1 MTMSDHSAAE
11 SPLVSVIVP
20 SYNHQEFLPR
30 RLRSIAEQTYQNIE
44 VIVLDDASQDGSQST
59 LKQFCENEPRVKH
72 QLFNAENSGQPILQ
86 WIKGVNLARGKYVWI
101 AESDDFCEDN
111 FLTTLV
117 AALERNEK
125 AGIAYCA
132 CNMVDRN
139 DNRIG
144 KFELES
150 PIFERNLWNDDFTLN
165 GKMLVSDY
173 FVARNIIPNASTAL
187 FNRELLEKHI
197 EAGKELRLIADWLI
211 YVNIAMES
219 EIVYINK
226 ALNSYRIHDTSTT
239 RTYSVAKHRKIV
251 KERLK
256 IFRAIIQKVDTSER
270 TLRAF
275 KYMMSNRN
283 KFHRAEKVF
292 QKLAALEVSSNQLA
306 FYGYNDLTKYIIE
319 REQQPISP
327 RFIIDQGKAN
337 NQYNS
342 IPITALDNADLSDI
356 TTIAVMSLRYST
368 EMCAAL
374 INVGFKGYVV
384 TV

>member
-1 MTMSDHSAAE
+1 
-11 SPLVSVIVP
+11 L
-20 SYNHQEFLPR
+20 
-30 RLRSIAEQTYQNIE
+30 
-44 VIVLDDASQDGSQST
+44 
-59 LKQFCENEPRVKH
+59 
-72 QLFNAENSGQPILQ
+72 
-86 WIKGVNLARGKYVWI
+86 LA
-101 AESDDFCEDN
+101 
-111 FLTTLV
+111 
-117 AALERNEK
+117 
-125 AGIAYCA
+125 
-132 CNMVDRN
+132 
-139 DNRIG
+139 
-144 KFELES
+144 
-150 PIFERNLWNDDFTLN
+150 
-165 GKMLVSDY
+165 
-173 FVARNIIPNASTAL
+173 
-187 FNRELLEKHI
+187 KHI

-256 IFRAIIQKVDTSER
+256 IFRAIIQKVDISER

-319 REQQPISP
+319 REQQPILP

-342 IPITALDNADLSDI
+342 ILITALDNADLGDI
-356 TTIAVMSLRYST
+356 TTIAVMSPRYST
-368 EMCAAL
+368 EMYAEL
-374 INVGFKGYVV
+374 INAGFKGQIVIV
-384 TV
+384 